1 MRQLPLNVKAY
12 AFLGTGG
19 GGASPGSGSLQ
30 LEGTGGGG
38 GTVTWLLLEDGS
50 SLLLEGGGLVLLE
63 GSPPASPGTAGGF
76 ILLEDGGEIL
86 LEGPLP
92 APATPGAGMA
102 YIGPLSPGESWSGLT
117 AAVSVA
123 TNVQEATCS
132 IYAGAAP
139 TPGYLADTTTWGSTG
154 ASTTNLPVVKV
165 GGNIWAVWTG
175 GDPGSR
181 ATLAITGT
189 RTVR

>member
-1 MRQLPLNVKAY
+1 MRQLPLKVKAY
-12 AFLGTGG
+12 ASLGTGG
-19 GGASPGSGSLQ
+19 GGAGPGSGSL
-30 LEGTGGGG
+30 LMESGGGG
-38 GTVTWLLLEDGS
+38 GTSVWLLLEDGS
-50 SLLLEGGGLVLLE
+50 SLLQEGGGLVLLE
-63 GSPPASPGTAGGF
+63 GSPPASPGTSGGF

-92 APATPGAGMA
+92 VPSSPGAGMA

-165 GGNIWAVWTG
+165 GGNIWAVWSG
-175 GDPGSR
+175 GDEGAL
-181 ATLAITGT
+181 ATLTVTGT